1 MKESLA
7 VKKVQQGDHGQKV
20 HQIAIGSDADQVDDR
35 EGRVLG
41 LRPEP
46 LS

>member
-20 HQIAIGSDADQVDDR
+20 HEIAIGSDAD
-35 EGRVLG
+35 
-41 LRPEP
+41 
-46 LS
+46 